1 MSAVSPLLEFF
12 KRGEVARDVRLL
24 AAQGGFAPRADEQL
38 AILVHLLDDTDPE
51 IRQTADETLNN
62 IPVTA
67 LAAFL
72 ARPDVSI
79 GLREFFADRGIF
91 PEGDVTIDFSQAFID
106 TDEDDDPDVSDENL
120 DRETVTQKL
129 QKMSFTQRLKAA
141 VKGSKEMRMVLVRDT
156 NKMIAAAV
164 MSSPKM
170 TDQEVEA
177 IAGMASVSEDVL
189 RMISNNRG
197 WMKNYK
203 VALRLVK
210 NPKTPIAVSMNLLAR
225 IMERDMVGLST
236 DRNVPEQLRIAA
248 RKKVLISRT

>member
-1 MSAVSPLLEFF
+1 MSAPSPLLDFF

-38 AILVHLLDDTDPE
+38 GILVHLLDDPDPE
-51 IRQTADETLNN
+51 IRQTADDTLNN
-62 IPVTA
+62 IPVAA

-72 ARPDVSI
+72 ARSDISI
-79 GLREFFADRGIF
+79 DLREFFADRGVF
-91 PEGDVTIDFSQAFID
+91 PEGDVTIDFDQALID
-106 TDEDDDPDVSDENL
+106 TGEEDDPDLTNEQL

-189 RMISNNRG
+189 RIIANNRG

-203 VALRLVK
+203 VSLRLVK
-210 NPKTPIAVSMNLLAR
+210 NPKTPVAVSMNMLPR
-225 IMERDMVGLST
+225 IMEKDLVQLST
-236 DRNVPEQLRIAA
+236 DRNVPEPLRIAA
-248 RKKVLISRT
+248 RKKVMLART